1 MGKRAGNAVMA
12 DKRFRERKSCHEVE
26 RGAKGKTGL
35 LAKPKRLIE
44 PAQDGFCHIPGMKP
58 PLEACAW
65 QIVELTDALQAKPS
79 QKEGDFRLEPQSLY
93 GQSTKS
99 FADHYMAYDGWSAC
113 IIAGKRMRPS

>member
-1 MGKRAGNAVMA
+1 MGKRDGNAVMA
-12 DKRFRERKSCHEVE
+12 DKRFRERKSRHEVG
-26 RGAKGKTGL
+26 RGAKGKTRL

-65 QIVELTDALQAKPS
+65 QIVELTDAFQAKPP

-93 GQSTKS
+93 GKSTKR
-99 FADHYMAYDGWSAC
+99 FADLSVGYDGWRAC
-113 IIAGKRMRPS
+113 RIAGKRMRPS